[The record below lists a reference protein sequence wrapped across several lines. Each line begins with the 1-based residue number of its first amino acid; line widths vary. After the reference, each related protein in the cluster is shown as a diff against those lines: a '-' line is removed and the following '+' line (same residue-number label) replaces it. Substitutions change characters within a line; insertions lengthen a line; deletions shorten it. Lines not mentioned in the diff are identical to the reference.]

1 MKIVE
6 DITYNLDDIID
17 QIKEAFGFIY
27 NETDDHSGYITLDSQ
42 SDLNLVFN
50 EEEKRLDSA
59 TISLSTDEI
68 DITDSSVTASTLV
81 SSIES
86 AMQVVDLVKRMLG
99 GDDYD
104 EDT

>member
-6 DITYNLDDIID
+6 DITYSISDIIN

-27 NETDDHSGYITLDSQ
+27 NEDTDHSGYIYLD
-42 SDLNLVFN
+42 DRTTLNLIFN
-50 EEEKRLDSA
+50 EQERQLDSA
-59 TISLSTDEI
+59 TIDMPSEI
-68 DITDSSVTASTLV
+68 DLTDNSVSASTLT

-86 AMQVVDLVKRMLG
+86 AIQVVDLIKRMLG